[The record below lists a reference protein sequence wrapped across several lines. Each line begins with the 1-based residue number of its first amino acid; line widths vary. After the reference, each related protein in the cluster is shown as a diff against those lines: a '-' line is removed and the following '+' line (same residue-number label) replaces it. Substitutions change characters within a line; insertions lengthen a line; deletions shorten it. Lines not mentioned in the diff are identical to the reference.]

1 MKIRHGISLGSFV
14 MEFRYG
20 ISLWNFVF
28 RVSPREF
35 VIRFRNFVR
44 DVQNFLLEF
53 RDGRWEIWF
62 GLVGL
67 VYFEK
72 FARGVSF
79 DKLEFRPRCTVLLHR
94 RQGR

>member
-1 MKIRHGISLGSFV
+1 
-14 MEFRYG
+14 MELRYG
-20 ISLWNFVF
+20 ILLWNFVF
-28 RVSPREF
+28 CVSPREF

-44 DVQNFLLEF
+44 DVQSFLLEF

-79 DKLEFRPRCTVLLHR
+79 DKLEFRPRCTKCRFASPSGEVDFLMWA
-94 RQGR
+94 GK

>member
-1 MKIRHGISLGSFV
+1 MECRYKISLYNFVMKFRHGISLGNFV

-20 ISLWNFVF
+20 ILLWNFVF

-62 GLVGL
+62 GLVGWPIL
-67 VYFEK
+67 
-72 FARGVSF
+72 RNS
-79 DKLEFRPRCTVLLHR
+79 
-94 RQGR
+94 QGGSHLIS